1 MDLLRGNSRRGTYF
15 GSTIAPAAP
24 NYAHAQGNQ
33 RRHSPHGSSE
43 PLDTEDTHEQQQQ
56 QQQQEEQFQQQ
67 QQQQQQQQDSFAH
80 ASRTGTITIA
90 QNIADDHLDNQN
102 ANERTRSGEERS
114 PPSREQRFT
123 EPVAPGLVL
132 RACDG
137 NEEPHDARSVQQLV
151 RPSPKHIRKA
161 IAQKKG
167 GAASMRADVNVPSSK
182 DDADLERRVVL
193 DSSRPSSGSEGESG
207 RAEYSFAEDRND
219 GFTEPNL
226 APMRTVYVNR
236 HGSISIGKARY
247 RTICIYAQL
256 IHFR

>member
-24 NYAHAQGNQ
+24 NYAHAQGSQ

-43 PLDTEDTHEQQQQ
+43 PHDTEDTHEQQQQ
-56 QQQQEEQFQQQ
+56 QQQQQF
-67 QQQQQQQQDSFAH
+67 QQQQQQDSFAH

-90 QNIADDHLDNQN
+90 QNIADDHFDNQN
-102 ANERTRSGEERS
+102 ANERSRSGEERS
-114 PPSREQRFT
+114 PPSREERFV

-132 RACDG
+132 RACEG
-137 NEEPHDARSVQQLV
+137 NEEPRDARSVQQLV

-182 DDADLERRVVL
+182 DDADQKRRVVL
-193 DSSRPSSGSEGESG
+193 DGSGSEGESG
-207 RAEYSFAEDRND
+207 RAEYSFAEDPND

-226 APMRTVYVNR
+226 APMRTVHVNR